1 MKVYTHEVCPGI
13 RKVRIPLHRRGC
25 WMGLTDELVAFALDV
40 DHRLITAAHPGRD
53 AQAPHECANHHDRE
67 HGLLTGLALSVEIG
81 DG

>member
-1 MKVYTHEVCPGI
+1 
-13 RKVRIPLHRRGC
+13 
-25 WMGLTDELVAFALDV
+25 MGLTVELVAFALGV

-81 DG
+81 DW